1 MKTTLTPEQQR
12 IAQAMQLNVNRPID
26 DLLQMLG
33 GLAAFDQEIAA
44 RRKKAGTI
52 LGLSI
57 LFSVAGISVSIKH
70 LADTHPHLGIYIVMT
85 VAAIVIAIVSGVI
98 YVRLKK
104 ADLSDDLQN
113 SAIPFLTL
121 LREDMNPRD
130 AIHVKI
136 DLRSAAVKEKKVR
149 ENKVKD
155 PRFFRVV
162 ERFFVNPW
170 FSGNVVLADGTHV
183 DWEVIDKLLQRV
195 RTRRNPRGKYKTKTK
210 EKWHIVGAVSVGFP
224 TKHYA
229 VGEAGADEKRHTVK
243 LKRKIK
249 VDYKTGTPAFEL
261 LVDLIAEA
269 YSGVAVA
276 KRS

>member
-26 DLLQMLG
+26 DLLQLLG

-44 RRKKAGTI
+44 RRKKARTI

-57 LFSVAGISVSIKH
+57 LLSVVGVFDSIKR
-70 LADTHPHLGIYIVMT
+70 LAHTHPHLSTYIVMT

-98 YVRLKK
+98 YGRLKK

-121 LREDMNPRD
+121 LREDMNSGD

-136 DLRSAAVKEKKVR
+136 DLRSTTINEKKVK
-149 ENKVKD
+149 EGQSEGSSTSVT
-155 PRFFRVV
+155 

-170 FSGNVVLADGTHV
+170 FSGNVVLADGTRV
-183 DWEVIDKLLQRV
+183 EWEVIDKLLQRV
-195 RTRRNPRGKYKTKTK
+195 RTKRNPRGKYKRKTK
-210 EKWHIVGAVSVGFP
+210 EKWHIQGAVSVGFP

-229 VGEAGADEKRHTVK
+229 VGEAAADEKRHTVK

-249 VDYKTGTPAFEL
+249 T
-261 LVDLIAEA
+261 
-269 YSGVAVA
+269 
-276 KRS
+276 